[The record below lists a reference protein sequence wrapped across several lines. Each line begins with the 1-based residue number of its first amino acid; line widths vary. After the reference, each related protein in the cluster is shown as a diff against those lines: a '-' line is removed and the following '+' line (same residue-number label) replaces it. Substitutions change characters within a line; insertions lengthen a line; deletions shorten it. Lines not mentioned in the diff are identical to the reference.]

1 MKGGGGIVVYKN
13 TSYQGKVVIVI
24 IAIYSVLTQRWK
36 SALCVFSSYFNLLIC
51 FQDSK
56 LENET
61 DISPIGTLTN
71 YPIEIIIIIIIIH
84 SVNP

>member
-1 MKGGGGIVVYKN
+1 ME
-13 TSYQGKVVIVI
+13 
-24 IAIYSVLTQRWK
+24 

-71 YPIEIIIIIIIIH
+71 YPIEIIIIIITH

>member
-1 MKGGGGIVVYKN
+1 MGDSGLQKYELSSKSSDCYYCCLLSFN
-13 TSYQGKVVIVI
+13 SKME
-24 IAIYSVLTQRWK
+24 

-71 YPIEIIIIIIIIH
+71 YPIEIIIIIIIH

>member
-1 MKGGGGIVVYKN
+1 ME
-13 TSYQGKVVIVI
+13 
-24 IAIYSVLTQRWK
+24 

-61 DISPIGTLTN
+61 DISPIGILTN
-71 YPIEIIIIIIIIH
+71 YPIEIIIIIIIH